1 MRKGSPSRPPFLPM
15 MPTLNVRDTAPPP
28 ADSIDLTVQKPKPAS
43 TLFERSVYAIAF
55 VIIVAALHFAAEV
68 LIPVTL
74 SIILSFL
81 IMPLVARLRRL
92 GLGHN
97 LSIAF
102 AVVIAVVVAGFIGIL
117 IASRIVQLAS
127 AVPLYASVLH
137 QKVFALSNFANVGT
151 NWMSERFR
159 SIFDY
164 GTLNS
169 GRSARHAAPVP
180 SAAAPAANDPR
191 AWLQWLFHYGWP
203 IISSTGVVLAV
214 LVFVLFEHEALRDR
228 FIRVTGTR
236 DIRAT
241 TVAVNEAGQR
251 LSHYFVSQLIIN
263 ACVGLTIA
271 IALWIADLSGALL
284 FGILAFVFRYV
295 PYVGV
300 LIAAAAA
307 AFMGMISSDGW
318 TLAIT
323 VVVIF
328 VSVELVFSQFVEPLF
343 YGHSTGLSPLS
354 VVLSAIVWAWLWGP
368 VGLVLSTPL
377 TLCLVVFGRHFESLR
392 IFEILLADLP
402 ALSLSERFYQ
412 RALSNDA
419 TEISRDAHSY
429 IRKRSLV
436 AYCDKVLIPA
446 LMLAKA
452 DVDRG
457 TIGELERRAV
467 GNSILVALEDIT
479 TNSKRQRRL
488 PKVSLAEGASLGQI
502 LRSRREAVL
511 GKTQGP
517 VSGPPRSLILVM
529 PSHDYDSLIAEIL
542 VRVLRARD
550 LDARHVT
557 PEEFMSPPPGSTP
570 ERIGTCF
577 LVYALSDD
585 SADME
590 AADHLFETIAARLP
604 NAARAAVRLSDPFA
618 DDGKTVTTN
627 TTGKHVASFSE
638 ALEFALQNTGVEAPK
653 QAV

>member
-1 MRKGSPSRPPFLPM
+1 M
-15 MPTLNVRDTAPPP
+15 
-28 ADSIDLTVQKPKPAS
+28 QKPKSVS

-55 VIIVAALHFAAEV
+55 VVIVASLHFAAEV

-81 IMPLVARLRRL
+81 IMPLVARLRRA
-92 GLGHN
+92 GFGHN
-97 LSIAF
+97 LSITL
-102 AVVIAVVVAGFIGIL
+102 AVLIAVVVAGFIGIL
-117 IASRIVQLAS
+117 IASRVIQLAS
-127 AVPLYASVLH
+127 DAPLYAVVLH
-137 QKVFALSNFANVGT
+137 EKILALSNFANVGT
-151 NWMSERFR
+151 NWFSERFR
-159 SIFDY
+159 SVFDY

-169 GRSARHAAPVP
+169 SNGAATGGAVP
-180 SAAAPAANDPR
+180 KFLDGASLPGNDPR
-191 AWLQWLFHYGWP
+191 FLLQWLIRFAWP
-203 IISSTGVVLAV
+203 ILSSTGVVLAV

-318 TLAIT
+318 TLALT

-328 VSVELVFSQFVEPLF
+328 VSVELVFSQFIEPLF

-377 TLCLVVFGRHFESLR
+377 TLCLVVFARHFESLR

-419 TEISRDAHSY
+419 IEISRDARSY

-457 TIGELERRAV
+457 TIGEAERSAV
-467 GNSILVALEDIT
+467 GNSILVVLEDIT
-479 TNSKRQRRL
+479 ADSKRRRRRL
-488 PKVSLAEGASLGQI
+488 PKVSLADGASLGQI

-511 GKTQGP
+511 GKMQGP
-517 VSGPPRSLILVM
+517 ISGPPRSLILVV
-529 PSHDYDSLIAEIL
+529 PAHALYDSLMAEIL

-550 LDARHVT
+550 LDARHIT
-557 PEEFMSPPPGSTP
+557 PEEFMSPPPNANPALVGA
-570 ERIGTCF
+570 CF
-577 LVYALSDD
+577 LVYSPADADTD
-585 SADME
+585 SHAE
-590 AADHLFETIAARLP
+590 GLTNTIAARLP
-604 NAARAAVRLSDPFA
+604 HAARAAVRIADPFA
-618 DDGKTVTTN
+618 EDSKPAQAEASEKLLV
-627 TTGKHVASFSE
+627 SFSE
-638 ALEFALQNTGVEAPK
+638 ALEFALQNTTVDAPR
-653 QAV
+653 QTA

>member
-1 MRKGSPSRPPFLPM
+1 M
-15 MPTLNVRDTAPPP
+15 
-28 ADSIDLTVQKPKPAS
+28 QKPKPAS

-81 IMPLVARLRRL
+81 IMPLVARLRRF

-102 AVVIAVVVAGFIGIL
+102 AVLIAVVVAGFIGIL

-137 QKVFALSNFANVGT
+137 QKVYALSNFANVGT

-159 SIFDY
+159 AIFDY

-169 GRSARHAAPVP
+169 GGRYARHAAPVP
-180 SAAAPAANDPR
+180 SAPAPAANDPR

-203 IISSTGVVLAV
+203 IVSSTGVVLAV

-251 LSHYFVSQLIIN
+251 LSHYFVSQLIVN

-271 IALWIADLSGALL
+271 VALWIADLSGALL

-419 TEISRDAHSY
+419 VEISRDAHSY

-436 AYCDKVLIPA
+436 AYCDKVLVPA

-467 GNSILVALEDIT
+467 GNSILVVLEDIT

-488 PKVSLAEGASLGQI
+488 PKVSFAEGVGLGQI

-511 GKTQGP
+511 GKMQGP
-517 VSGPPRSLILVM
+517 ISGPPRSLILVM
-529 PSHDYDSLIAEIL
+529 PSHSYDSLIAEIL

-550 LDARHVT
+550 LDARHIT
-557 PEEFMSPPPGSTP
+557 PEEFMSPPPGSNP
-570 ERIGTCF
+570 ARIGTCF
-577 LVYALSDD
+577 LVYSTTNGK
-585 SADME
+585 ADTDAVE
-590 AADHLFETIAARLP
+590 HLFETIATRLP
-604 NAARAAVRLSDPFA
+604 DATRAALRLADPFGE
-618 DDGKTVTTN
+618 DDQAVSINTVE
-627 TTGKHVASFSE
+627 KHIGSFSE
-638 ALEFALQNTGVEAPK
+638 ALEFALQNTAVETEK
-653 QAV
+653 QAA